1 MLVFFSAKRNW
12 KCVRPSVLPR
22 GGEKKLCVF
31 IIKKK
36 KSNQFELNE
45 ETHLLKTA
53 QKQRRRVG

>member
-22 GGEKKLCVF
+22 GKKKELCVF
-31 IIKKK
+31 LLKK

-45 ETHLLKTA
+45 ETHFLKTA
-53 QKQRRRVG
+53 QK